1 MQIVLKRGEYV
12 DIKLANADSGFR
24 VVYGETQVD
33 VRAELAD
40 TQGRV
45 GLIYREKFGGSKV
58 VRPVAPTGSFGG
70 AGSDEA

>member
-12 DIKLANADSGFR
+12 DIKLADADGGFR
-24 VVYGETQVD
+24 VVYGETQLD

-40 TQGRV
+40 TSGRK

-58 VRPVAPTGSFGG
+58 IRPDAPTGSN
-70 AGSDEA
+70 EA